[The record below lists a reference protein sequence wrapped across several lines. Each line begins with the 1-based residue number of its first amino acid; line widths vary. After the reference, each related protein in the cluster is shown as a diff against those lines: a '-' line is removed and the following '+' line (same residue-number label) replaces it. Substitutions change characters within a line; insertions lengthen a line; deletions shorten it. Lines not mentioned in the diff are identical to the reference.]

1 MKRKGIFID
10 LRNKQHVA
18 WWNNTAR
25 KLVKA
30 VRYDTI
36 VETATNKPVGVLI
49 GIKGILAGYV
59 EKQNLKFIKNPTTMI
74 LKTKE

>member
-1 MKRKGIFID
+1 MKKRNCIFID
-10 LRNKQHVA
+10 LRNSEQVK

-36 VETATNKPVGVLI
+36 VETATKKPVGVI
-49 GIKGILAGYV
+49 FTIKGLHKHKIIN
-59 EKQNLKFIKNPTTMI
+59 ENIKFLNNPKTIVIKR
-74 LKTKE
+74 K